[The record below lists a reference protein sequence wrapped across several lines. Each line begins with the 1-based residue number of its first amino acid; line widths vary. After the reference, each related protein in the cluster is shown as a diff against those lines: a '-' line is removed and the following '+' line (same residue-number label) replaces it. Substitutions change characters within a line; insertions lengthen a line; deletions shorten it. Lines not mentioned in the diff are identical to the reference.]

1 VFKKSLRPRQT
12 YYQMTKVSKW
22 TTEFPEQVE
31 RYEIVKVF
39 HIGNYVSKDYVFVF
53 LFQKKLRTYFWL
65 WGQKPGFHNYNTNG
79 CTSTQTSNA
88 LRHQQ
93 YPYMRL
99 ATACSYKITTDKYIC
114 LHQYNHKIAYSY
126 LLSFVIKNIKTI

>member
-1 VFKKSLRPRQT
+1 
-12 YYQMTKVSKW
+12 MTKVSKW

-65 WGQKPGFHNYNTNG
+65 
-79 CTSTQTSNA
+79 
-88 LRHQQ
+88 
-93 YPYMRL
+93 
-99 ATACSYKITTDKYIC
+99 
-114 LHQYNHKIAYSY
+114 
-126 LLSFVIKNIKTI
+126 